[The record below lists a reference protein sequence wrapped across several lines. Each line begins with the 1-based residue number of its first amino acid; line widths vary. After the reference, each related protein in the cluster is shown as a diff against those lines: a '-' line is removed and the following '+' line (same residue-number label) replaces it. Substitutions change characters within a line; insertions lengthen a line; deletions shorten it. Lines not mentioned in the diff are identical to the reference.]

1 MYRIALR
8 MLMGDT
14 TKYIALVFGL
24 AFSTML
30 IVQQGSVFTG
40 LMGRTAAKID
50 SIPQA
55 DIWVMDPAT
64 RYFDERKPIEDTAV
78 LRVRGVPGV
87 EWAER
92 VFFGMGT
99 ARLPDK
105 TFASVLIVGVDRHS
119 QLGLADRF
127 EAGRPEAITEPD
139 AIFWDHLNLPIYQQ
153 VKAGTTMEIND
164 RRAKVV
170 AIASSP
176 RTIMSNPTV
185 YTTYERALDFAPGER
200 KRLTYVLA
208 KVKPGFDPQQVAAEI
223 RRVTG
228 LGAKSSPE
236 FFWDT
241 VKFFLKS
248 TGIGINFGLTV
259 LLGFIVGVA
268 VAGQTFYTFIV
279 ENTKNFAA
287 LKAMGLSNWTL
298 TGMVLLQAAVVG
310 VLGWGLGTG
319 AATLFGLN
327 ITDRSV
333 VAYHMTPQLMAASF
347 AANVFTVLLAGGV
360 SVRRVLGIEP
370 AIVFR

>member
-1 MYRIALR
+1 MYRVALR

-87 EWAER
+87 DWAEP

-99 ARLPDK
+99 ARMPDK
-105 TFASVLIVGVDRHS
+105 TFASVLIVGVDRAS
-119 QLGLADRF
+119 RLGLADRF
-127 EAGRPEAITEPD
+127 ESGSPD
-139 AIFWDHLNLPIYQQ
+139 AINQPDAILWDHLNLPIYQQ
-153 VKAGTTMEIND
+153 VKVGTVMEIND
-164 RRAKVV
+164 RRAQVV
-170 AIASSP
+170 AIASAP
-176 RTIMSNPTV
+176 RTINSNPVV
-185 YTTYERALDFAPGER
+185 YTTYNRALAYAPGER
-200 KRLTYVLA
+200 KRLAYVLV
-208 KVKPGFDPQQVAAEI
+208 KTKPGEDPQVVARRI
-223 RRVTG
+223 RDVTG
-228 LGAKSSPE
+228 LGAKSRDE

-268 VAGQTFYTFIV
+268 VAGQTFYTFTV

-287 LKAMGLSNWTL
+287 LKAMGLGRWTL
-298 TGMVLLQAAVVG
+298 IGMVLLQATVVG
-310 VLGWGLGTG
+310 VLGWGLGVGG
-319 AATLFGLN
+319 AAIFGLN

-333 VAYHMTPQLMAASF
+333 IAYHMTPQLMAISF
-347 AANVFTVLLAGGV
+347 AASVFTVLLAGGV
-360 SVRRVLGIEP
+360 SARRVLKIEP